1 MRFASAAL
9 AAATLALSAAS
20 AIAAPAH
27 LNDSQFL
34 AANRCLGLVT
44 SHALASPDAAAVLRK
59 LVHDESF
66 GRVGFVYDRGDEM
79 RDNAMRDADRSNGD
93 MRARL
98 TAERD
103 GLCHSF
109 VAMADTTT
117 AASSGTPSTIQ

>member
-9 AAATLALSAAS
+9 AAAMLAVSAAS
-20 AIAAPAH
+20 AIAAPVH

-44 SHALASPDAAAVLRK
+44 SHALASPDDAAALRK
-59 LVHDESF
+59 LVHDQSF
-66 GRVGFVYDRGDEM
+66 GRMGFVYDRGDDL
-79 RDNAMRDADRSNGD
+79 RDSAMHDADRSGGD
-93 MRARL
+93 LRVKL

-109 VAMADTTT
+109 VALTATTT
-117 AASSGTPSTIQ
+117 AASQGTASTIQ